1 MLPSN
6 IPSFQKGSRLLN
18 GTDVQ
23 KLADLI
29 GSTEIGIEAQADGT
43 KANATQLNAAISVVT
58 EVAGDLDSVLLPLGY
73 AGLQVVVVNANP
85 TNSIQVFG
93 KGIDLINE
101 VATATGVTQA
111 KGTSALYVCSGIDP
125 STGAA
130 HWFRILSA

>member
-1 MLPSN
+1 M
-6 IPSFQKGSRLLN
+6 
-18 GTDVQ
+18 
-23 KLADLI
+23 
-29 GSTEIGIEAQADGT
+29 
-43 KANATQLNAAISVVT
+43 
-58 EVAGDLDSVLLPLGY
+58 LLPLGY

-85 TNSIQVFG
+85 DHTIQVFG

-111 KGTSALYVCSGIDP
+111 VSTSALYVCSGIDP